1 MFALPKLL
9 QPRRTP
15 FFMHYGPSLIMF
27 MAVCI
32 LVVLSY
38 GLTQVYMGTN
48 FVFPVNLTDAISV
61 WGVSGEPGVSWL

>member
-1 MFALPKLL
+1 
-9 QPRRTP
+9 
-15 FFMHYGPSLIMF
+15 MF
-27 MAVCI
+27 MAVCV

>member
-1 MFALPKLL
+1 
-9 QPRRTP
+9 
-15 FFMHYGPSLIMF
+15 MF

-61 WGVSGEPGVSWL
+61 WGVSGEPGVS